1 MSLFFDALLSGILAG
16 GVYALMASGL
26 TLIFGV
32 LDIVNVAHG
41 IMVVLGAYLSYALS
55 QYFHIDIF
63 LSLLLTMPLMF
74 LLGIAIEWAF
84 VRRLKHNQSRV
95 MLSVLVMFA
104 VALIIEGFLNI
115 AFTPNQISLH
125 ASYVDASFAV
135 AGFYLPYVQVF
146 AFLLC
151 SVLLFALYVLVYRTE
166 FGYSLRASM
175 QNRTAAALIGIDVE
189 KVSMITFG
197 VGVALAAA
205 GGVAYGAT
213 TVFNAASSYN
223 LVSQL
228 LVIIVLGGMGS
239 LRGAF
244 FASLIMMIVSDVTA
258 AFWGAQWANTVFF
271 VLLVVL
277 LVFRPQGL
285 FGLSGGRSQ

>member
-1 MSLFFDALLSGILAG
+1 
-16 GVYALMASGL
+16 
-26 TLIFGV
+26 
-32 LDIVNVAHG
+32 
-41 IMVVLGAYLSYALS
+41 
-55 QYFHIDIF
+55 
-63 LSLLLTMPLMF
+63 
-74 LLGIAIEWAF
+74 
-84 VRRLKHNQSRV
+84 
-95 MLSVLVMFA
+95 
-104 VALIIEGFLNI
+104 
-115 AFTPNQISLH
+115 
-125 ASYVDASFAV
+125 
-135 AGFYLPYVQVF
+135 
-146 AFLLC
+146 
-151 SVLLFALYVLVYRTE
+151 
-166 FGYSLRASM
+166 
-175 QNRTAAALIGIDVE
+175 
-189 KVSMITFG
+189 MITFG
-197 VGVALAAA
+197 IGVALAAA

-244 FASLIMMIVSDVTA
+244 IASLIMMIVSDVTA

>member
-1 MSLFFDALLSGILAG
+1 VSLVFDALLSGILAG

-41 IMVVLGAYLSYALS
+41 IMVVLGSYLSYALS
-55 QYFHIDIF
+55 QSYHIDIF
-63 LSLLLTMPLMF
+63 LSLFLTMPVMF

-84 VRRLKHNQSRV
+84 VRRLKHTTGRV

-104 VALIIEGFLNI
+104 VALIIEGVLNI
-115 AFTPNQISLH
+115 AFTPNQISLQ

-151 SVLLFALYVLVYRTE
+151 VILLFALYMLVYRTN

-175 QNRTAAALIGIDVE
+175 QNRTAAALIGVDVE

-197 VGVALAAA
+197 IGVALAAA

-244 FASLIMMIVSDVTA
+244 FASLIMMIVSDLTA
-258 AFWGAQWANTVFF
+258 ALWGAQWANTVFF